1 MVIEI
6 VRLKMTK
13 NKLLLGSLLLGLMLA
28 LSGCSAD
35 TREALTKKVVDT
47 LIDKSD
53 VLLKY
58 LD

>member
-1 MVIEI
+1 
-6 VRLKMTK
+6 MTK

-47 LIDKSD
+47 LIDKLIRNEQIKKLSENE
-53 VLLKY
+53 VN
-58 LD
+58 

>member
-1 MVIEI
+1 
-6 VRLKMTK
+6 MTK

-35 TREALTKKVVDT
+35 TRVALTKKVVDT

>member
-1 MVIEI
+1 
-6 VRLKMTK
+6 MTK

-47 LIDKSD
+47 LIDNSD

-58 LD
+58 LA